1 MVIALLASGADVET
15 LLNNLAEA
23 DFDPATVS
31 VIMRDVKTRD
41 AIAADAGPLKGTLA
55 AGLSTSLTQAGLA
68 VKDAKAYQD
77 GVLSGK
83 VFVAIAAPKAAQS
96 AAVEMLN
103 DYKPQLV
110 RVID

>member
-23 DFDPATVS
+23 DFDLATVS
-31 VIMRDVKTRD
+31 VIMKDPKARD
-41 AIAADAGPLKGTLA
+41 AIAKDAGPLKGTLT
-55 AGLSTSLTQAGLA
+55 GDLSSRLAQAGLA
-68 VKDAKAYQD
+68 AKDAKPYQD

-83 VFVAIAAPKAAQS
+83 VFVAIAPPKASQN
-96 AAVEMLN
+96 AAVAMLK

-110 RVID
+110 RVIG